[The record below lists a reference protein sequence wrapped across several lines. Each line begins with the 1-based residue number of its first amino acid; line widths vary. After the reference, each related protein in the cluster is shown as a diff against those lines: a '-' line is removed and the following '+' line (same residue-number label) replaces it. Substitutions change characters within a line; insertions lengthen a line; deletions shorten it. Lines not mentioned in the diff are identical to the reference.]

1 MPIVAAACWLARQC
15 PPYTLVKPRSS
26 SGERQSRWCAV
37 QGGFPTWA
45 QTAWAPTPALL
56 HRIEGY
62 QNKYF
67 VQQDIEYII
76 HRLKGRASGAQT
88 PTGTGASR
96 QQRRKGS
103 AKWTAAGVVL
113 SSLEPKE
120 FSEDVLNE
128 FSLDTD
134 IKGEPILL
142 RKVARTSDVDGTS
155 HRHVPVIPID
165 RLEETIRVHQS
176 QAIGYGGINKLFN
189 HVRGR
194 RGLGSAR
201 CQLGAATWA
210 CGTDHWLPLPCLSSA
225 AALQRDHQAL

>member
-1 MPIVAAACWLARQC
+1 MGPPLAISALIFDSCNQNE
-15 PPYTLVKPRSS
+15 PVGTLPH
-26 SGERQSRWCAV
+26 
-37 QGGFPTWA
+37 A
-45 QTAWAPTPALL
+45 QELQNSKMASQLLQHALL

>member
-1 MPIVAAACWLARQC
+1 MFETRGYCGARQGTYIC
-15 PPYTLVKPRSS
+15 SVYPT
-26 SGERQSRWCAV
+26 RQSIGR
-37 QGGFPTWA
+37 GGDRRPETGELPTWS
-45 QTAWAPTPALL
+45 
-56 HRIEGY
+56 
-62 QNKYF
+62 QN
-67 VQQDIEYII
+67 D
-76 HRLKGRASGAQT
+76 LG
-88 PTGTGASR
+88 PNM
-96 QQRRKGS
+96 
-103 AKWTAAGVVL
+103 VL